1 MKAMTLHSLLES
13 PLGELLLIAH
23 DDSLTGVYFTDQS
36 HAPQIHPDW
45 VRRDDAPVFGAVR
58 RQLLDYTEGGSEDF
72 DLPVELTGTKFQVKV
87 WEQII
92 AIPFGETVS
101 YTDLAERIG
110 DPRAVRAVG
119 TAAGANPICWIIPCH
134 RVVGKDGS
142 LTGYA
147 GGLAR
152 KKALLDFEAAR
163 HAGREI
169 VLAWD
174 EPAGIL

>member
-1 MKAMTLHSLLES
+1 MTLHSLLES

-36 HAPQIHPDW
+36 HAPQVHPNW
-45 VRRDDAPVFGAVR
+45 VRRDDAPVFGEVR
-58 RQLLDYTEGGSEDF
+58 RQLLDYAEGASEAF

-92 AIPFGETVS
+92 AIPFGETVT
-101 YTDLAERIG
+101 YTELARRIG
-110 DPRAVRAVG
+110 DPQAVRAVG
-119 TAAGANPICWIIPCH
+119 TAAGANPVCWVIPCH

-147 GGLAR
+147 GGLPR

-163 HAGREI
+163 HDGREI

>member
-1 MKAMTLHSLLES
+1 MTLYSLYES

-23 DDSLTGVYFTDQS
+23 DDLLNGIYFTDQT
-36 HAPQIHPDW
+36 HAPQVHPDW
-45 VRRDDAPVFGAVR
+45 VRRDAAPVFGEAR
-58 RQLLDYTEGGSEDF
+58 KQLREYTAGEREGF
-72 DLPVELTGTKFQVKV
+72 DLPIELTGTKFQVRV
-87 WEQII
+87 WEQILT
-92 AIPFGETVS
+92 IPFGETVT
-101 YTDLAERIG
+101 YTELANRIG
-110 DPRAVRAVG
+110 DPQAVRAVG
-119 TAAGANPICWIIPCH
+119 TAAGANPICWVLPCH

-169 VLAWD
+169 ILAWD
-174 EPAGIL
+174 EHACIR

>member
-1 MKAMTLHSLLES
+1 MTLYSHLES

-23 DDSLTGVYFTDQS
+23 DESLTGVYFTDQH
-36 HAPQIHPDW
+36 HAPPIHPDW
-45 VRRDDAPVFGAVR
+45 VRRNDAPVFLELKK
-58 RQLLDYTEGGSEDF
+58 QLIEYTSGTRTAFG
-72 DLPVELTGTKFQVKV
+72 LPVELTGTKFQTQV

-92 AIPFGETVS
+92 DIPFGKTVT
-101 YTDLAERIG
+101 YTELAAKIG
-110 DPRAVRAVG
+110 DPQAVRAVG
-119 TAAGANPICWIIPCH
+119 TATGANPICWAIPCH
-134 RVVGKDGS
+134 RVIGKDGS

-174 EPAGIL
+174 EPACIP

>member
-1 MKAMTLHSLLES
+1 MTLYSLLES

-23 DDSLTGVYFTDQS
+23 DDSLNGIYFTDQH
-36 HAPQIHPDW
+36 HAPQVHPDW
-45 VRRDDAPVFGAVR
+45 VRRDDAPVFGELRKQLREYTAGE
-58 RQLLDYTEGGSEDF
+58 RQVF
-72 DLPVELTGTKFQVKV
+72 DLPIELTGTKFQVGV
-87 WEQII
+87 WQQIL
-92 AIPFGETVS
+92 AIPFGETVT
-101 YTDLAERIG
+101 YTELANRIG
-110 DPRAVRAVG
+110 DPQAVRAVG
-119 TAAGANPICWIIPCH
+119 AAAGANPICWVLPCH

-147 GGLAR
+147 GGLTR

-174 EPAGIL
+174 EPACIP

>member
-1 MKAMTLHSLLES
+1 MTLYSLFES

-23 DDSLTGVYFTDQS
+23 DDSLAGVYFTDQT

-45 VRRDDAPVFGAVR
+45 VRRN
-58 RQLLDYTEGGSEDF
+58 
-72 DLPVELTGTKFQVKV
+72 DLPVFAELRKQLGEYTWGEREVFDVPIELTGSKFQVRV

-92 AIPFGETVS
+92 AIPFGETVT
-101 YTDLAERIG
+101 YTELANRIG
-110 DPRAVRAVG
+110 DPQAVRAVG
-119 TAAGANPICWIIPCH
+119 TAAGANPICWALPCH

-169 VLAWD
+169 ILAWD
-174 EPAGIL
+174 ETACIR